1 MKALVVSISCPDILN
16 IDVDILM
23 SRRVKI
29 EDLYQQQRAPDVG
42 LCCRSARVQ
51 LALFYMLMLDTE
63 PFVAT
68 FSAVPCH
75 FMVLLQPQ
83 QITNTGRSCVTE
95 ACWSAVSNPRW
106 SLQRPYFTSK
116 PSIVN
121 VVQEAHSAFILTTCD
136 LSYSNSLG
144 INGCRILIHKSIN
157 HSSSNNIQME
167 TS

>member
-1 MKALVVSISCPDILN
+1 MKALVANISCPDILN

-29 EDLYQQQRAPDVG
+29 EDLYQQQRAPDAG

-95 ACWSAVSNPRW
+95 ACWSAVSEP
-106 SLQRPYFTSK
+106 SLVTTKTLLYIKAEHCKCSSGGTLSIYTDHVWLVIFKFTWNK
-116 PSIVN
+116 WM
-121 VVQEAHSAFILTTCD
+121 Q
-136 LSYSNSLG
+136 NSD
-144 INGCRILIHKSIN
+144 S
-157 HSSSNNIQME
+157 
-167 TS
+167 